1 MTATRGRTTAGG
13 HIDVHAHFAPPST
26 KEERVRAW
34 QAMLGR
40 GIYFPEPYEWS
51 LERTLAH
58 MDASGTAMQMLS
70 NIPGTEPAVR
80 ASNDYGARLVAD
92 HPSRFGLLAALP
104 TDDPAAAVREAER
117 AREHLDADGFAVTA
131 NYNGVHLGDAS
142 LAPLWARLDDW
153 GAVVFVHPDARRP
166 PVLDHPA
173 PLYEVAFETAR
184 TVFDMVF
191 RRTFTRYPNIT
202 FVIAHCGGAF
212 PALTGRLRLLG
223 DEAWVPQGVTAD
235 EIDAQVSTLYVDTA
249 GTAATQ
255 SLLPAV
261 ATVGVG
267 HIVYGSDWGAPCTTE
282 ESAEADLR
290 GLTQCGALSAEEAD
304 GVLRRAAELFPRA
317 ARRMTPAVQRTRPAV
332 SPVGTADPSH
342 GGHVAAGRPES

>member
-1 MTATRGRTTAGG
+1 MVTARHPTATRADGC
-13 HIDVHAHFAPPST
+13 IDIHAHFSPPST
-26 KEERVRAW
+26 RDERVRAW

-51 LERTLAH
+51 LERTLAY
-58 MDASGTAMQMLS
+58 MDSSGTAMQLLS
-70 NIPGTEPAVR
+70 NIPGTVPAVR
-80 ASNDYGARLVAD
+80 ASNDYGAKLVAD

-104 TDDPAAAVREAER
+104 TDDPSAALREARR
-117 AREHLDADGFAVTA
+117 AHECLDADGFAVTA
-131 NYNGVHLGDAS
+131 DYNGVHLGDDS
-142 LAPLWARLDDW
+142 LAPLWAQLDDW

-184 TVFDMVF
+184 TVFDMLF

-223 DEAWVPQGVTAD
+223 DEAWVPQGITAN
-235 EIDAQVSTLYVDTA
+235 EIDEQVSRLYVDTA
-249 GTAATQ
+249 ATAAAQ

-261 ATVGVG
+261 ATVGAG

-282 ESAEADLR
+282 ASADANLR
-290 GLTQCGALSAEEAD
+290 GLAQCGALTAEEAE
-304 GVLRRAAELFPRA
+304 GVRRRAADLFPRA
-317 ARRMTPAVQRTRPAV
+317 AKRLA
-332 SPVGTADPSH
+332 H
-342 GGHVAAGRPES
+342 AA